1 MERLV
6 EEYLRR
12 LTEIRGTGA
21 ATDETSYYSAL
32 ENLLNEIGKA
42 LKPRVV
48 CNGQLRNEGAGHPDF
63 GLYAH
68 TQCNSKGVPKAGQA
82 TSPERGVIEVKPVK
96 DSAWQTAKS
105 DQVSKYWNHYRLVL
119 VANYRDFILLG
130 EDDEGNPVKLESYN
144 LAKTDTEFWK
154 LAASPRATAKAQ
166 GVQFGE
172 FLRRVLIQTAPI
184 RSPQELA
191 WLLASYGRDAL
202 ARVEAARLPALDT
215 LRSALEDALGIKFEG
230 EKGEHLFRSTLVQT
244 LFYGVFSAWVLS
256 TRKLPLGSASKFD
269 WKTAAYSLHVPMVR
283 NLYDQIATPTRL
295 GPLGLTNVLDLT
307 GSALNRVDRVAFFT
321 AFDAGKVVQYF
332 YEPFLEAFDP
342 QLRKELGVWYTPP
355 EVVHYMVSRVD
366 TVLRTELGIADGLAD
381 ECVYVLDPACGTGSY
396 LVAVIER
403 IAATLKAGG
412 AGALLGQDVKKAA
425 MERVFGFEIMP
436 APYVIAHWQIGLL
449 LDTLGASLSTAPA
462 ASGAKSERA
471 AVYLTNALT
480 GWTPPTG
487 PKAKLLFPELEEERD
502 AAEHVKRDVKILV
515 ILGNPP
521 YNAFA
526 GTSPTEEAELVE
538 PYKVGLS
545 KKWGIR
551 KYNLDDFYVRF
562 LRVAERRIAE
572 QSDRGII
579 CYVSNYSYLSDP
591 SFVVVRERLLAE
603 FDAFWIDCMNGDSRE
618 TGKVTPDGKPDP
630 SVFSTEFNREGI
642 RLGTAIGLLVRK
654 EKRAASPTVRYRDF
668 WGATKRQ
675 DLIDSLSAPHFEAAY
690 KLAAPTATN
699 RYSFRPEKVS
709 AAYASWP
716 RVVDLCSA
724 EPISGLQ
731 EMRRGALM
739 SIDRVHLEER
749 MQRYFDPGISWTTLK
764 TLDGGPTHDGGRFD
778 AAKTRAK
785 LLKAEKYAADNIRRY
800 ALLPFDVRWSYYSPT
815 RPLWNEPRPALV
827 EHSVDKNQFF
837 IARMAA
843 ERPSENAPVT
853 MTVALPDYHLLRP
866 NAVAIPL
873 RVQTSGSTAGVLL
886 ATLPNGTKANL
897 SANVRAYL
905 SDLGLPDPDKDKDM
919 GSAVWMHALAICFS
933 PTYLT
938 ENFDGVQ
945 RNWPRIPLPKHRD
958 TLLGSVA
965 LGKRIAA
972 LLDTETPVAGI
983 TAAPFDSLHQVF
995 GAIARVGGG
1004 SLKAA
1009 ELELTAG
1016 WGAAGAKGIVMPGQG
1031 HVVEREAYEPAEH
1044 TAMSD
1049 ALKKSG
1055 ANAADVLAR
1064 LGPPLDVYLND
1075 VAFWKSVPTSV
1086 WEYRIGGYQV
1096 VKKWLSYREGAIL
1109 GRPLTSAEVKEVSG
1123 MIRRIAALIVMQPS
1137 LDANY
1142 KAVVAKS

>member
-1 MERLV
+1 MEWLV
-6 EEYLRR
+6 ERYLGR
-12 LTEIRGTGA
+12 LSEIRGTGA

-32 ENLLNEIGKA
+32 ENLLNEIGKT

-68 TQCNSKGVPKAGQA
+68 TQCNNKGVPKAGQT

-105 DQVSKYWNHYRLVL
+105 DQVSKYWKHYRLVL
-119 VANYRDFILLG
+119 VTNYRDFILLG
-130 EDDEGNPVKLESYN
+130 EDDAGNPANFESYS
-144 LAKTDTEFWK
+144 LAKTDAEFWK
-154 LAASPRATAKAQ
+154 LAASPRATAKAR

-172 FLRRVLIQTAPI
+172 FLRRALIQTAPI

-202 ARVEAARLPALDT
+202 ARVEAASLPALGA
-215 LRSALEDALGIKFEG
+215 LRSALEDALGIKFES

-256 TRKLPLGSASKFD
+256 TRKLPPGSASKFD

-295 GPLGLTNVLDLT
+295 GPLGLTDVLDLT
-307 GSALNRVDRVAFFT
+307 GNALNRVDRAAFF
-321 AFDAGKVVQYF
+321 AEFDAGKAVQYF

-366 TVLRTELGIADGLAD
+366 SVLRTELGIADGLAD

-403 IAATLKAGG
+403 IAATLMAGG

-449 LDTLGASLSTAPA
+449 LDSLGASLSTVPA
-462 ASGAKSERA
+462 ASGKPERA
-471 AVYLTNALT
+471 AIYLTNALT

-502 AAEHVKRDVKILV
+502 AAEHVKRDVPILV

-526 GTSPTEEAELVE
+526 GTSPTEEAGLVE
-538 PYKVGLS
+538 PYKDGLS
-545 KKWGIR
+545 KKWGIK
-551 KYNLDDFYVRF
+551 KYNLDDLYVRF
-562 LRVAERRIAE
+562 LRVAERRIVE

-603 FDAFWIDCMNGDSRE
+603 FDAVWIDCMNGDSRE
-618 TGKVTPDGKPDP
+618 TGKLTPDGKPDP
-630 SVFSTEFNREGI
+630 SLFSTEFNREGI

-654 EKRAASPTVRYRDF
+654 GKQPVLPTVRYRDF

-675 DLIDSLSAPHFEAAY
+675 DLFYSLSASHFDAAY
-690 KLAAPTATN
+690 KLAVPTAAN
-699 RYSFRPEKVS
+699 RYSFRPENVS

-716 RVVDLCSA
+716 RIVDLCSA

-739 SIDRVHLEER
+739 AIDRVHLEER
-749 MQRYFDPGISWTTLK
+749 MQRYFDPAISWATLK
-764 TLDGGPTHDGGRFD
+764 TLDSGPTHDGGRFD
-778 AAKTRAK
+778 AAKARAK
-785 LLKAEKYAADNIRRY
+785 LLKAEKYSADNFRRY
-800 ALLPFDVRWSYYSPT
+800 ALLPLDARWSYYSAT

-827 EHSVDKNQFF
+827 EHSVDKNRFF

-843 ERPSENAPVT
+843 ERPSENIPVM
-853 MTVALPDYHLLRP
+853 MTAALPDYHLLRP

-873 RVQTSGSTAGVLL
+873 RFHASGSTAGGLL
-886 ATLPNGTKANL
+886 AALPKGTKANL
-897 SANVRAYL
+897 SASARGYL
-905 SDLGLPDPDKDKDM
+905 NDLGLRDPDKDTETGD
-919 GSAVWMHALAICFS
+919 AVWMHALAICFS
-933 PTYLT
+933 PAYLA

-958 TLLGSVA
+958 TFLSSVA
-965 LGKRIAA
+965 LGNRIAS
-972 LLDTETPVAGI
+972 LLDTETPAAGI
-983 TAAPFDSLHQVF
+983 TAAPFDPLYQVF

-1016 WGAAGAKGIVMPGQG
+1016 WGSSSAKGVVMPGQG
-1031 HVVEREAYEPAEH
+1031 HVIEREAYEPEEH
-1044 TAMSD
+1044 AAISD

-1055 ANAADVLAR
+1055 QNAADVFGR

-1096 VKKWLSYREGAIL
+1096 LKKWLSYREGAIL